1 MNEILDQPIQTG
13 ENQLINKGYDIVFD
27 HVGFAYN
34 TGETVLKD
42 VSFTAKQGEVT
53 ALVGP
58 SGGGKTTVSRLA
70 SRFWDINKGRLLSVV
85 WIYRK

>member
-1 MNEILDQPIQTG
+1 ME
-13 ENQLINKGYDIVFD
+13 
-27 HVGFAYN
+27 
-34 TGETVLKD
+34 D

-70 SRFWDINKGRLLSVV
+70 ARFWDINKGKITVGGMDIIKNRAGNITVV
-85 WIYRK
+85 VLYRISGCDAV

>member
-1 MNEILDQPIQTG
+1 M
-13 ENQLINKGYDIVFD
+13 FD
-27 HVGFAYN
+27 HVGFGYN

-42 VSFTAKQGEVT
+42 VPITAKQGEVT

-70 SRFWDINKGRLLSVV
+70 ARFWI
-85 WIYRK
+85 